1 MFILY
6 DLNMKQIPFPDGIVP
21 LDIFVSS
28 IAKERQTETI
38 PGRVGVADY
47 GSEYRE
53 RSVNLSLMIKSHN
66 AMFYRTQRNR
76 LYELFSEHDVF
87 YIAESHLPSRVL
99 KVAVD
104 DSYIP
109 ERISGNAYASTAE
122 ITCRTLDSVF
132 WESIYTTKE
141 LNDTGYDAAVAKY
154 GLVDGVNH
162 NQVQYVFSPTS
173 ETIDLKNKSFEQGLI
188 SSSTGED
195 APAERYIRSGFISV
209 LPGQTYEFKDNG
221 NNLAIDYWWVYEY
234 DEDNNF
240 IGYVNSQKN
249 NDKKTL
255 PFKSRG
261 YFIRLLANPHEL
273 ETILS
278 SEVGYS
284 ILPQLHGRASKNTFT
299 VYNAGNVTVEPESM
313 LLEIS
318 LDYATTSKVMRI
330 KNKTTGEVFE
340 YKNPQENIHVKI
352 HGMAIRRGLY
362 NALRLTNRKFLSLK
376 PGSNEIEITGATFE
390 EFSVNTKFYYK

>member
-53 RSVNLSLMIKSHN
+53 RSVDLSLMIKSYN

-132 WESIYTTKE
+132 
-141 LNDTGYDAAVAKY
+141 
-154 GLVDGVNH
+154 
-162 NQVQYVFSPTS
+162 
-173 ETIDLKNKSFEQGLI
+173 
-188 SSSTGED
+188 
-195 APAERYIRSGFISV
+195 
-209 LPGQTYEFKDNG
+209 
-221 NNLAIDYWWVYEY
+221 
-234 DEDNNF
+234 
-240 IGYVNSQKN
+240 
-249 NDKKTL
+249 
-255 PFKSRG
+255 
-261 YFIRLLANPHEL
+261 
-273 ETILS
+273 
-278 SEVGYS
+278 
-284 ILPQLHGRASKNTFT
+284 
-299 VYNAGNVTVEPESM
+299 
-313 LLEIS
+313 
-318 LDYATTSKVMRI
+318 
-330 KNKTTGEVFE
+330 
-340 YKNPQENIHVKI
+340 
-352 HGMAIRRGLY
+352 
-362 NALRLTNRKFLSLK
+362 
-376 PGSNEIEITGATFE
+376 
-390 EFSVNTKFYYK
+390 